1 MRTTLRLAKSS
12 LLRSGL
18 LLDVLFLATAVGIL
32 PFLARQD
39 RLLGD
44 FSITFL
50 AILLEALPFMLVGSL
65 AGGLIEVFMPSDLF
79 DRLLKGKKHL
89 AVFLGAGLG
98 VIFPVCECAVIP
110 VVRRL
115 LGKGVPFSAAIAYL
129 LGGPIVNPV
138 VAASTATA
146 YRFDWTM
153 VGARLGFGYLIAV
166 TVAFLMGRLFPHNQG
181 LKMLPVPMVAPDSTA
196 AKTPS
201 LRVRLRQ
208 VVRHGGDDFFEVGKF
223 LIIGSFIAALL
234 RATVPVSIFEALSAG
249 PLTAIAVMMIAAVC
263 LNLCSEADA
272 FIAAGFRN
280 ILPES
285 AQLAFM
291 VLGPMLDIK
300 LLLMYLP
307 VFRKKAIITLALLT
321 TAVTGLSMWYYQIV
335 ATTQP

>member
-1 MRTTLRLAKSS
+1 
-12 LLRSGL
+12 
-18 LLDVLFLATAVGIL
+18 VLFLAAAVGIL
-32 PFLARQD
+32 PFLARQG

-50 AILLEALPFMLVGSL
+50 AILFEAFPFMLVGSL
-65 AGGLIEVFMPSDLF
+65 AGGLIEVFMPCDLF
-79 DRLLKGKKHL
+79 DRLLKGKKYL

-115 LGKGVPFSAAIAYL
+115 LGKGVPFPAAIAYL

-146 YRFDWTM
+146 YRFDWAV

-166 TVAFLMGRLFPHNQG
+166 VVAFLMGRFFPHKQG
-181 LKMLPVPMVAPDSTA
+181 LKILPVPMAVPVGTA

-201 LRVRLRQ
+201 LRVRLHQ

-223 LIIGSFIAALL
+223 LVIGSFIAALL
-234 RATVPVSIFEALSAG
+234 RATVPISIFEALSAG
-249 PLTAIAVMMIAAVC
+249 PFISIVVMMIAAVC

-272 FIAAGFRN
+272 FIAASFRN

-307 VFRKKAIITLALLT
+307 VLRKKAIVTLALLT
-321 TAVTGLSMWYYQIV
+321 TTVTGLAMWYYQI
-335 ATTQP
+335 ATATQP